1 MTKKHKMSIL
11 PSKNYAD
18 TVKPNVANTVSVR
31 KTNQFDGEPAAQA
44 TPESTK
50 NHHAKVVG
58 AASATTKRTLPPDES
73 AEPAIPYKTR
83 NTVGKKFADEVSFV
97 VFDLETGG
105 LRYLEHDILQISAIC
120 GNKEFNAYVEPT
132 RPISSEASNVNK
144 LTQVNGQLHYHSNPV
159 ETIPIMDALQQFME
173 FLQEIPKPVL
183 VGHYSKKFDLP
194 FLRFYLKGND
204 MWETFLSVV
213 VGFVDT
219 WIVFRQEFPNRTS
232 YKQVDLVRGLL
243 GEEYEAHSA
252 LEDVRALQ
260 KLSKLVKEKL
270 LKYRFGAKEIGMR

>member
-1 MTKKHKMSIL
+1 MTKIHKMSIQH
-11 PSKNYAD
+11 SKNYAD
-18 TVKPNVANTVSVR
+18 TVKHDIANTITVR
-31 KTNQFDGEPAAQA
+31 KANQIDGKTSAQPTREGTKNQA
-44 TPESTK
+44 TG
-50 NHHAKVVG
+50 VG
-58 AASATTKRTLPPDES
+58 AATATRKRTLPPDES

-83 NTVGKKFADEVSFV
+83 NIVGKKFADEVSFV
-97 VFDLETGG
+97 IFDLETGG
-105 LRYLEHDILQISAIC
+105 LRYLEHDILQISAVC
-120 GNKEFNAYVEPT
+120 GDKEFDAYVEPT
-132 RPISSEASNVNK
+132 RPISREASNVNK
-144 LTQVNGQLHYHSNPV
+144 LTHVNGQLHYKRNPV
-159 ETIPIMDALQQFME
+159 ETIPIMDALQQFLE

-194 FLRFYLKGND
+194 FLKFYLKEND

-213 VGFVDT
+213 VGYIDT

-232 YKQVDLVRGLL
+232 YKQLDLVRSLL

-270 LKYRFGAKEIGMR
+270 LKYRFGAKEIGM

>member
-1 MTKKHKMSIL
+1 MSIIH
-11 PSKNYAD
+11 SKNYAD
-18 TVKPNVANTVSVR
+18 NVNPDVANTVSVR
-31 KTNQFDGEPAAQA
+31 IANQIDGKTSAQGTREVTTDHHTTGLRAA
-44 TPESTK
+44 T
-50 NHHAKVVG
+50 
-58 AASATTKRTLPPDES
+58 AAVKRTLPPDES

-83 NTVGKKFADEVSFV
+83 NIVGKRFADEVSFV

-105 LRYLEHDILQISAIC
+105 LRYLEHDILQIAAIC
-120 GNKEFNAYVEPT
+120 GDKEFNAYVEPT
-132 RPISSEASNVNK
+132 RPISREASNVNK
-144 LTQVNGQLHYHSNPV
+144 LTHVNGQLHYKRNPV
-159 ETIPIMDALQQFME
+159 ETIPITDALQHFME

-194 FLRFYLKGND
+194 FLRFYLKEND

-213 VGFVDT
+213 VGYVDT

>member
-1 MTKKHKMSIL
+1 MTKIHKMSIL

-44 TPESTK
+44 TPEGTK

-83 NTVGKKFADEVSFV
+83 NIVGKKFADEVSFV

-120 GNKEFNAYVEPT
+120 GDKEFNAYVEPT
-132 RPISSEASNVNK
+132 RPISREASNVNK
-144 LTQVNGQLHYHSNPV
+144 LTHVNGQLHYHSNPV
-159 ETIPIMDALQQFME
+159 ETIPIMDALQQFLD

-194 FLRFYLKGND
+194 FLRFYLKEND
-204 MWETFLSVV
+204 LWETFLSVV
-213 VGFVDT
+213 
-219 WIVFRQEFPNRTS
+219 
-232 YKQVDLVRGLL
+232 Y
-243 GEEYEAHSA
+243 Y
-252 LEDVRALQ
+252 
-260 KLSKLVKEKL
+260 
-270 LKYRFGAKEIGMR
+270 

>member
-1 MTKKHKMSIL
+1 MFNQR
-11 PSKNYAD
+11 SKNSAD
-18 TVKPNVANTVSVR
+18 KVNPDVANRVSVR
-31 KTNQFDGEPAAQA
+31 KSNQIDGEPAAQA
-44 TPESTK
+44 TPEGTT
-50 NHHAKVVG
+50 NHHATGVG
-58 AASATTKRTLPPDES
+58 AATATTKRTLPPDES

-83 NTVGKKFADEVSFV
+83 NIVGKRFADEVSFV

-105 LRYLEHDILQISAIC
+105 LRYLEHDILQISAVC
-120 GNKEFNAYVEPT
+120 GDKEFNAYVEPT
-132 RPISSEASNVNK
+132 RPISREASNVNK
-144 LTQVNGQLHYHSNPV
+144 LTHVNGQLHYKRNPV
-159 ETIPIMDALQQFME
+159 ETIPITDALQQFMD
-173 FLQEIPKPVL
+173 FLQEIPKPIP
-183 VGHYSKKFDLP
+183 VGHYSKQFDLP
-194 FLRFYLKGND
+194 FLRFYLKENN

-213 VGFVDT
+213 VGYVDT

-270 LKYRFGAKEIGMR
+270 LKYRFGAKEIGMI

>member
-1 MTKKHKMSIL
+1 MSIL
-11 PSKNYAD
+11 RSKNYED
-18 TVKPNVANTVSVR
+18 NVKPDVTNTVSVR
-31 KTNQFDGEPAAQA
+31 KPNQIDGKTSAK
-44 TPESTK
+44 TTRDVTT
-50 NHHAKVVG
+50 NHHATGVG

-83 NTVGKKFADEVSFV
+83 NIVGKRFADEVSFV

-105 LRYLEHDILQISAIC
+105 LRYLEHDILQVSAIC
-120 GNKEFNAYVEPT
+120 GDKEFDAYVEPT
-132 RPISSEASNVNK
+132 RPISREASNINK
-144 LTQVNGQLHYHSNPV
+144 LTHVNGQLHYKRNPV
-159 ETIPIMDALQQFME
+159 ETIPITDALQQFME
-173 FLQEIPKPVL
+173 FLQEMPKPVL

-194 FLRFYLKGND
+194 FLRFYLKENE

-213 VGFVDT
+213 VGYVDT
-219 WIVFRQEFPNRTS
+219 WTVFRHEFPNRTS
-232 YKQVDLVRGLL
+232 YKQVDLVKGLL

-260 KLSKLVKEKL
+260 KLSELVKEKL